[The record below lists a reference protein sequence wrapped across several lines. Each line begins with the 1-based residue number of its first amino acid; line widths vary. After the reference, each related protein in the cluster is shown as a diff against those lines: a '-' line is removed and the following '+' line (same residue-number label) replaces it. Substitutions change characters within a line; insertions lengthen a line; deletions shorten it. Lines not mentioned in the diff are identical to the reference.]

1 MAFRFRR
8 ELANSIKKIALRNRL
23 PQVRVLEILV
33 TRYGKDLNP
42 RILQSSRSPN
52 CCEPLTPPSAS
63 SDGRGANGSEQNP
76 QVPLASEDA
85 FAQVPG
91 NAETAVGLS
100 FSSSF
105 SSQIHADKAARSRI
119 SEGLL
124 PILDASR
131 TTPHAQS

>member
-8 ELANSIKKIALRNRL
+8 ESADYIRKIAARNRL

-33 TRYGKDLNP
+33 ARFGKDLNP
-42 RILQSSRSPN
+42 RILQSGRSPN
-52 CCEPLTPPSAS
+52 YCEPLTPPSAS

-100 FSSSF
+100 FSSS
-105 SSQIHADKAARSRI
+105 SSSEIHADQAAPSRI
-119 SEGLL
+119 SENLR